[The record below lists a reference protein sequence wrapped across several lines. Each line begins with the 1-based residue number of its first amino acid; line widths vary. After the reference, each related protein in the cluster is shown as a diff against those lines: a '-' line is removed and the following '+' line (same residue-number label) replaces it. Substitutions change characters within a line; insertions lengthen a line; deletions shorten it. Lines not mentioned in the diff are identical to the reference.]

1 MAAFAEG
8 TAMLK
13 IWGRT
18 NSINV
23 QKVMWCVAELGLPFE
38 RSDAGGAF
46 GGLDTPEYKAKN
58 PNSRI
63 PTIDDNGVIV
73 WESNAVVRYLA
84 ARYGAG
90 RLWPVDPAQRSEADR
105 WMDWQQTT
113 ISPDMF
119 PVFWGLVRTPPEK
132 RDLAAIKAA
141 GERLGAS
148 FGLLDKHLSSREYVA
163 GSELTMGDIPVGCAF
178 WRYSK
183 LDVPKPRLAACDAW
197 HQRLQ
202 ERPGFRQHVAM
213 PLS

>member
-1 MAAFAEG
+1 
-8 TAMLK
+8 MLK

-23 QKVMWCVAELGLPFE
+23 QKAMWAIAELGLPHE
-38 RSDAGGAF
+38 RIDAGGPF
-46 GGLDTPEYKAKN
+46 GGLDTPEYKARN

-73 WESNAVVRYLA
+73 WESNTVVRYLA

-90 RLWPVDPAQRSEADR
+90 KLWPVEPAHRSEADR

-113 ISPDMF
+113 IAPDMF
-119 PVFWGLVRTPPEK
+119 PVFWGLIRTPPEK
-132 RDLAAIKAA
+132 RDHAAIRAA
-141 GERLGAS
+141 GEKLAAS
-148 FGLLDKHLSSREYVA
+148 WTLLDQHLAGRAYVA
-163 GSELTMGDIPVGCAF
+163 GADFTMGDIPVGCAF
-178 WRYSK
+178 WRYSR
-183 LDVPKPRLAACDAW
+183 LEVAKPPLKHLDAW

-202 ERPGFRQHVAM
+202 ERPGFRAHVAL